1 MDSVIHYNEGQQQA
15 IEKALKWYYLYSY
28 KKRYF
33 ILGGL
38 AGTGKSTVISAI
50 VSRLNLPKYYKVI
63 YTTFTAKASLVLR
76 KQGLDSNTIHS
87 TFYYVRK
94 DKRSGRTFFTK
105 RANLDESIKLIVV
118 DEAAMVSDKLI
129 EDILSFGVPTI
140 LSGDPSQL
148 GPIMAKN
155 TYMFDYNKMDALLT
169 EIMRQKDESGILHL
183 ATKARTG
190 EGINYGNYNESKVTK
205 LYLLHDRLLEFDAI
219 LTWKNSTRR
228 ALNDFIRIHLLKR
241 KTHLPI
247 KGDKVLCL
255 SNNYNYSIEYDKI
268 GLYLINGLVG
278 IVDKDFEDSHYNGQ
292 KCMKGIFYPD
302 FLDEKNKFDV
312 YCYKEIFE
320 YYKQKIFNTTFERE
334 KRANEEDED
343 EQQDL
348 MSLID
353 YGYALTVHKAQ
364 GSGFDNVLV
373 VDEYRGGYEFRKKW
387 LYTAITRAKKS
398 VTIATP

>member
-1 MDSVIHYNEGQQQA
+1 MIYTKGQQEA

-50 VSRLNLPKYYKVI
+50 VERLNLPKYHKVI
-63 YTTFTAKASLVLR
+63 YATFTAKASLVLR

-87 TFYYVRK
+87 TFYYANK
-94 DKRSGRTFFTK
+94 DKRTGKTYFTK
-105 RANLDESIKLIVV
+105 RHTLDESIRLIVV
-118 DEAAMVSDKLI
+118 DEAAMVSDRLI
-129 EDILSFGVPTI
+129 EDILSFGIPTI

-169 EIMRQKDESGILHL
+169 EIMRQDDESGILRL
-183 ATKARTG
+183 ATLARTG
-190 EGINYGNYNESKVTK
+190 GGIHYGTYNESKVTK
-205 LYLLHDRLLEFDAI
+205 LETLRDKLLEFDAI
-219 LTWKNSTRR
+219 LTWRNSTRR
-228 ALNDFIRIHLLKR
+228 SINNFIRKHLLKR
-241 KTHLPI
+241 KTSYPI

-255 SNNYNYSIEYDKI
+255 NNNYNYSIEYEKI

-278 IVDKDFEDSHYNGQ
+278 IVSSDFEESYYEGE
-292 KCMKGIFYPD
+292 KCLEGCFYPD
-302 FLDEKNKFDV
+302 FLNEKNGFHI
-312 YCYKEIFE
+312 YCYKQIFDM
-320 YYKQKIFNTTFERE
+320 YKKEIFNTTFERD
-334 KRANEEDED
+334 KKVNEDDE
-343 EQQDL
+343 EQQDM
-348 MSLID
+348 MSMMD

-373 VDEYRGGYEFRKKW
+373 IDEYRGGYEFRKKW
-387 LYTAITRAKKS
+387 LYTAITRAKKK
-398 VTIATP
+398 VVIATP

>member
-1 MDSVIHYNEGQQQA
+1 MVQGMIYTKGQQEA

-28 KKRYF
+28 KKKFF

-50 VSRLNLPKYYKVI
+50 VSRMNLPRYHKVI
-63 YTTFTAKASLVLR
+63 YATFTAKASLVLR

-87 TFYYVRK
+87 TFYYANK
-94 DKRSGRTFFTK
+94 DKRTGKTYFTK
-105 RANLDESIKLIVV
+105 KMKLDDSIKLIVV

-148 GPIMAKN
+148 GPIMATN

-169 EIMRQKDESGILHL
+169 EIMRQDDESGILKL
-183 ATKARTG
+183 ATLARTG
-190 EGINYGNYNESKVTK
+190 EGIRYGDYNESKVTK
-205 LYLLHDRLLEFDAI
+205 LETLRDKLLEFDAI

-228 ALNDFIRIHLLKR
+228 SINNFIRKYLLKR
-241 KTHLPI
+241 KTSYPI

-255 SNNYNYSIEYDKI
+255 NNNYNYSINYEDI

-278 IVDKDFEDSHYNGQ
+278 IVEGDFNDDYYEGQ
-292 KCMKGIFYPD
+292 KCMKGCFYPD
-302 FLDEKNKFDV
+302 FLDSNNQFNV

-320 YYKQKIFNTTFERE
+320 LYRKGIFNTTFERD
-334 KRANEEDED
+334 KKVNENDE
-343 EQQDL
+343 EQQE
-348 MSLID
+348 MITMMD
-353 YGYALTVHKAQ
+353 YGYALTVHKSQ

-373 VDEYRGGYEFRKKW
+373 IDEYRGGYEFRKKW
-387 LYTAITRAKKS
+387 LYTAITRAKKK
-398 VTIATP
+398 VVIATP